1 MEFDILK
8 KSIADVLSLDP
19 EEITMESTFEE
30 DLGADS
36 LDLYQILLDVQDQLD
51 FTVDEEKAM
60 KVKTVKDA
68 MDLITSAKKD

>member
-8 KSIADVLSLDP
+8 KSIADVLSVDP
-19 EEITMESTFEE
+19 NEITIDSTFEE

-51 FTVDEEKAM
+51 FTVDEKKAVN
-60 KVKTVKDA
+60 VKTVKDA
-68 MDLITSAKKD
+68 MDLIMSAKKD

>member
-8 KSIADVLSLDP
+8 KSIADVLSVDP
-19 EEITMESTFEE
+19 NEITMDSTFEE

-51 FTVDEEKAM
+51 FTVDE
-60 KVKTVKDA
+60 
-68 MDLITSAKKD
+68 KKSC